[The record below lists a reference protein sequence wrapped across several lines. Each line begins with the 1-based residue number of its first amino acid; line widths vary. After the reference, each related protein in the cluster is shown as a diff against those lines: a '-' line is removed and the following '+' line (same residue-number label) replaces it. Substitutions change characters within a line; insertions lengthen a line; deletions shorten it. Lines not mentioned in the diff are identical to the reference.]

1 MRTKSDF
8 GTAVSSAAQRPF
20 KRRRLSVENFDD
32 DKDSISFTVPG
43 LDHGPASRPILDD
56 SARAGTIESAPAPN
70 RSRTSFADL
79 QVSPW
84 LVAALAAM
92 AIKQPTRI
100 QRGCIPEI
108 LAGRDCIGG
117 SRTGSGKTLAFA
129 VPILQKWAQDPTG
142 IYAVVLTPTRYV
154 KALATHSY
162 TQSNGRMKENWHYSY
177 MSNLSPLEH
186 RSR

>member
-1 MRTKSDF
+1 MQI
-8 GTAVSSAAQRPF
+8 SSNLEPIHSSERQRPC
-20 KRRRLSVENFDD
+20 KRRRLSAEGIVDE
-32 DKDSISFTVPG
+32 KHSINSAVPG
-43 LDHGPASRPILDD
+43 PDDGPAPHRTVDGGSRAQMMK
-56 SARAGTIESAPAPN
+56 SALAAYT
-70 RSRTSFADL
+70 SRTSFADL

-108 LAGRDCIGG
+108 LAGKDCIGG

-142 IYAVVLTPTRYV
+142 IYAVVLTPTRY
-154 KALATHSY
+154 ANTLPIHSY
-162 TQSNGRMKENWHYSY
+162 M
-177 MSNLSPLEH
+177 
-186 RSR
+186 